1 MKIEVFL
8 RLLKQ
13 HLLWFILIP
22 AIAAATAFYVTRNE
36 QKVYKSQ
43 ATLYTGLV
51 SRYSLLSDRQQGFTD
66 RSASAFD
73 NILTTL
79 NSRETLLQIGID
91 LLAEHLSLR
100 QPDTL
105 VLGRAG
111 FQKLHEAITPNWEN
125 LYYMAADSAL
135 LQRTLDSLAKTP
147 ADNPVKTLLL
157 KSESYYSI
165 QQLGASLVAM
175 PRKNTNDVLLM
186 EYESD
191 DPAVSQRTL
200 HYAIKNLNKRYST
213 LKTSETNSVI
223 GYYEAKLEKAKTKL
237 AQAEASMRAFSERHQ
252 VLDYDEEA
260 RNVASSREALNG
272 EYNQELMR
280 RNAAKASL
288 DALNK
293 RMGQQ
298 GSVRAA
304 NNDLTEKQKKL
315 ADAESKLANARA
327 YGQSK
332 AVINQLQAAVAQ
344 AGEELKGSAERYD
357 AAANSADAIPTQTM
371 ASDRLTKSLEYEE
384 SSAKLELYQKRMN
397 EFAAKTNEYGP
408 LGSQLRQL
416 NRNLAIAEKE
426 YLDLIQNVD
435 QSQTR
440 RQDVAIGGT
449 LEILDAPDFPLE
461 PQPTKRMQLVLI
473 GLGVGIFIAMLLTA
487 LRFWLDKRIQSPE
500 QAEALIGM
508 PVVALFPTVKKPTV
522 FTKASLASRSMFEQ
536 LFNAINIEVT
546 QNATRPYPPVITLFS
561 IRSRQGKSWV
571 AKGLI
576 QLYENADQQ
585 VAYCYPKET
594 GNEQREYTKGVTY
607 FPYTVRP
614 DFMNVTGIEYLI
626 DYNQGLDTTQYDRII
641 LELPAL
647 INNQIPVYLLKN
659 SALSL
664 LVVDANSPWAR
675 AEKQLLSMYERVT
688 NQPILTVLNRV
699 QGNYVD
705 VPTRSDTLRFPTD
718 PERSASRSVKY
729 SNGR

>member
-51 SRYSLLSDRQQGFTD
+51 SRYSLLSDRQNSFTD

-79 NSRETLLQIGID
+79 NSRETLLQIGIN
-91 LLAEHLSLR
+91 LLTDHLRLR

-105 VLGRAG
+105 VLGRTG
-111 FQKLHEAITPNWEN
+111 FQKLHEAITPGWEN
-125 LYYMAADSAL
+125 LYYVAADSAL
-135 LQRTLDSLAKTP
+135 LHRTVDSLAKTP
-147 ADNPVKTLLL
+147 TDNPIKTLLL
-157 KSESYYSI
+157 KSDSYYSI
-165 QQLGASLVAM
+165 QQLGNNIKAM
-175 PRKNTNDVLLM
+175 ARKNTNDVLLM

-200 HYAIKNLNKRYST
+200 HYAIENLNKRYST

-237 AQAEASMRAFSERHQ
+237 AQAEANLRAFSERHQ
-252 VLDYDEEA
+252 LLDYDEEA

-280 RNAAKASL
+280 KNAAKASL
-288 DALNK
+288 EALNK

-298 GSVRAA
+298 GSIRVA

-315 ADAESKLANARA
+315 TDAESKLANARA
-327 YGQSK
+327 YGQPR
-332 AVINQLQAAVAQ
+332 AVINQLQAAVTQ
-344 AGEELKGSAERYD
+344 AGDELKVSAEKYD

-371 ASDRLTKSLEYEE
+371 ANDRLTKSLEYEE
-384 SSAKLELYQKRMN
+384 SAAKLELYQKRMN

-449 LEILDAPDFPLE
+449 LEVLDAPDFPLE
-461 PQPTKRMQLVLI
+461 PQPTKRLQLVLI

-500 QAEALIGM
+500 QAESMIGM

-522 FTKASLASRSMFEQ
+522 FTKASLAARSMFEQ

-546 QNATRPYPPVITLFS
+546 QNATKPYPPVITLFS

-594 GNEQREYTKGVTY
+594 GNEQQEHMKGVTY

-626 DYNQGLDTTQYDRII
+626 DYNQGLDTTQFDRII

-699 QGNYVD
+699 EGNYVD
-705 VPTRSDTLRFPTD
+705 VPGRGDTMRFSTD
-718 PERSASRSVKY
+718 PERSPSRSVKY
-729 SNGR
+729 SSGR

>member
-327 YGQSK
+327 YGQPK
-332 AVINQLQAAVAQ
+332 AVINQLQVAVAQ

-571 AKGLI
+571 ARGLI

-594 GNEQREYTKGVTY
+594 VNEQREYTKGVTY

>member
-51 SRYSLLSDRQQGFTD
+51 SRYSLLSDRQNSFTD

-79 NSRETLLQIGID
+79 NSRETLLQIGIG
-91 LLAEHLSLR
+91 LLTEHLRLR

-111 FQKLHEAITPNWEN
+111 FQKLHEAITPGWEN
-125 LYYMAADSAL
+125 LYYVAADSAL
-135 LQRTLDSLAKTP
+135 LHRTIDSLAKTP
-147 ADNPVKTLLL
+147 TDNPIKTLLL

-165 QQLGASLVAM
+165 QQLEANIVAM
-175 PRKNTNDVLLM
+175 ARKNTNDVLLM

-200 HYAIKNLNKRYST
+200 HYAIENLNKRYST

-237 AQAEASMRAFSERHQ
+237 AQAEANMRAFSERHQ

-298 GSVRAA
+298 GSVRVA

-327 YGQSK
+327 YGQSRT
-332 AVINQLQAAVAQ
+332 VISQLQATVTQ
-344 AGEELKGSAERYD
+344 AGEELKSSAERYD

-371 ASDRLTKSLEYEE
+371 ASDRLTKSLEFEE

-397 EFAAKTNEYGP
+397 EFAAKTSQYGP

-500 QAEALIGM
+500 QAESMIGM

-522 FTKASLASRSMFEQ
+522 FTKASLAARSMFEQ

-546 QNATRPYPPVITLFS
+546 QNSTKPYPPVITLFS

-594 GNEQREYTKGVTY
+594 GSEQREYKKGVSY

-626 DYNQGLDTTQYDRII
+626 DYNEGLDTTQYDRII

-699 QGNYVD
+699 EGNYVD
-705 VPTRSDTLRFPTD
+705 VPVRGDSVRFPTD
-718 PERSASRSVKY
+718 PERSAHGSVKY

>member
-327 YGQSK
+327 YGQPK
-332 AVINQLQAAVAQ
+332 AVINQLQVAVAQ

-571 AKGLI
+571 ARGLI

-594 GNEQREYTKGVTY
+594 VNEQREYTKGVTY

-688 NQPILTVLNRV
+688 NQPI
-699 QGNYVD
+699 
-705 VPTRSDTLRFPTD
+705 
-718 PERSASRSVKY
+718 
-729 SNGR
+729 